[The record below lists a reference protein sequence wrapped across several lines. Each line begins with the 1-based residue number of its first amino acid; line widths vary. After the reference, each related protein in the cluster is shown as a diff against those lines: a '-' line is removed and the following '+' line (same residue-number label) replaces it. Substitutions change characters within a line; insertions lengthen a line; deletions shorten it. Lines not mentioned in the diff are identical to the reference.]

1 MNESRRPASGFTLVE
16 LMVTLA
22 VLAILV
28 GIAVPSFD
36 GFVKRNRVNGAPNEA
51 VALIQLAR
59 LEAMRRNRQASAIF
73 SGSEGTL
80 KVGNETLRTTNAN
93 AKVEFSSATVTF
105 RPTGLAV
112 SATSGLTVTL
122 GSEVRSIC
130 LKDGSR
136 VYVGRAECN

>member
-36 GFVKRNRVNGAPNEA
+36 GFVKRNRVNGAANEA

-80 KVGNETLRTTNAN
+80 KVGTETLRTTNAN
-93 AKVEFSSATVTF
+93 AKVEFSSAT
-105 RPTGLAV
+105 
-112 SATSGLTVTL
+112 
-122 GSEVRSIC
+122 
-130 LKDGSR
+130 
-136 VYVGRAECN
+136 

>member
-36 GFVKRNRVNGAPNEA
+36 GFVKRNRVNGAANEA
-51 VALIQLAR
+51 VALIQLGR
-59 LEAMRRNRQASAIF
+59 VEEMRGDRQAYAIF

-80 KVGNETLRTTNAN
+80 QGGNETLRTTNAN
-93 AKVEFSSATVTF
+93 AKVEFSSAT
-105 RPTGLAV
+105 
-112 SATSGLTVTL
+112 
-122 GSEVRSIC
+122 
-130 LKDGSR
+130 
-136 VYVGRAECN
+136 

>member
-1 MNESRRPASGFTLVE
+1 
-16 LMVTLA
+16 
-22 VLAILV
+22 
-28 GIAVPSFD
+28 
-36 GFVKRNRVNGAPNEA
+36 
-51 VALIQLAR
+51 
-59 LEAMRRNRQASAIF
+59 MRRNRQASAIF